1 MPPTREELI
10 KDLTDAGLVS
20 SDEVT
25 KIESASGSTGIDSLL
40 SHLVE
45 AGKITQYQAD
55 KFGSGNGGEVAFG
68 DYVVLD
74 ELGRGG
80 MGTVLRARHRRM
92 DREVAIKVLPVEA
105 LNNEAA
111 IARFYQEV
119 KVAAQLT
126 HVNIVHAY
134 DAGEHQ
140 GFHYLVMEYVRGNDL
155 GKVAQSQGAIPLSKA
170 VDYTIQAARGL
181 KYAHSKGVVHRD
193 IKPSNL
199 LLDEENVVK
208 ILDMGLA
215 RIGRGSNDPTQSMHL
230 TTTGQVMGT
239 VDYMAPEQAEDT
251 RNADH
256 RSDIYSLGCTLFRLV
271 TGSAP
276 YSRDTVVKSILAHR
290 EDAPPSIG
298 AGPNYERLNQIFQR
312 MVAKKPEHRYQSCDD
327 VISDLELVSKHAGD
341 LQQDK
346 TVNFGAAPAPLTRP
360 LPPVIQQPPQPTQ
373 PTSDS
378 QLAPDSNSGQTS
390 SADSLTT
397 APQGLV
403 ENVPVEMPLIEEEP
417 DTESKPS
424 ESDLLT
430 KPDSGLLPDTSK
442 SWLNLGIV
450 SVVLALVCC
459 GLGGIVG
466 VVGWVMISGDLRKI
480 DEGKMEPSNR
490 DRMKLARVLC
500 IISVGIMAFF
510 VVGSLISSR

>member
-10 KDLTDAGLVS
+10 KDLTEAGLVS

-25 KIESASGSTGIDSLL
+25 KIESIAGSTGIESLL

-45 AGKITQYQAD
+45 SGKITEYQAE
-55 KFGSGNGGEVAFG
+55 KFGSGNSGKIAFG

-105 LNNEAA
+105 LDNEPA

-126 HVNIVHAY
+126 HPNIVHAY

-140 GFHYLVMEYVRGNDL
+140 GFHYLVMEYVRGSDL
-155 GKVAQSQGAIPLSKA
+155 AKVVQSQGALPLAQA
-170 VDYTIQAARGL
+170 VDYTIQAASGL

-199 LLDEENVVK
+199 LLDDEKVVK

-215 RIGRGSNDPTQSMHL
+215 RIGRGANDPSQSMHL

-290 EDAPPSIG
+290 EESPPSIG
-298 AGPNYERLNQIFQR
+298 AGPNYARLNQVFQK
-312 MVAKKPEHRYQSCDD
+312 MVAKRPEDRYQSCAELI
-327 VISDLELVSKHAGD
+327 VDLESMSQVASQVHD
-341 LQQDK
+341 EK
-346 TVNFGAAPAPLTRP
+346 TLNFGSAPAPLTKP
-360 LPPVIQQPPQPTQ
+360 VPPVVQPG
-373 PTSDS
+373 SG
-378 QLAPDSNSGQTS
+378 SNVS
-390 SADSLTT
+390 SAPISSGSATGDGMTS
-397 APQGLV
+397 ASHSPQGLI
-403 ENVPVEMPLIEEEP
+403 ENVPVENPIIEERHR
-417 DTESKPS
+417 
-424 ESDLLT
+424 
-430 KPDSGLLPDTSK
+430 
-442 SWLNLGIV
+442 
-450 SVVLALVCC
+450 LVCAGFSSFHSFTC
-459 GLGGIVG
+459 QKECFRTQAKRGLRLELFALSSPWFVA
-466 VVGWVMISGDLRKI
+466 GW
-480 DEGKMEPSNR
+480 EEF
-490 DRMKLARVLC
+490 LASL
-500 IISVGIMAFF
+500 A
-510 VVGSLISSR
+510 GS